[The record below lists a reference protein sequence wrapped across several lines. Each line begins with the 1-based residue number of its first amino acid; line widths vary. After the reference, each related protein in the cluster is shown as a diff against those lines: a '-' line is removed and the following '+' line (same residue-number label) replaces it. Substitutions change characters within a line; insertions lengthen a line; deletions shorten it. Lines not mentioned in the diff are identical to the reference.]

1 MEYSNK
7 IEKKA
12 ECLNRIIDHLNLLK
26 QNEYQLA
33 QIEKDIILQDLREA
47 YVNIL
52 SMEVTPLI
60 EEMVQ
65 EEMAE
70 EILVAEPA
78 IEEVKEL
85 EIEEVK
91 EEEVEEIQE
100 EEEEMTQVVEEILAE
115 RVSEEEEAAEMAMEE
130 EPDVYVDECINEETE
145 EIEEDIQDDII
156 VEVIEEIV
164 EEEIIEEN
172 IIEEEII
179 EEKIIEEEVIEEDII
194 EEQETELP
202 GNKPENLEIENDLDF
217 LTEEPK
223 PEVQQAKQEESI
235 RENRV
240 PDLFAELETAQTAQ
254 ISTNNDLEEDNTPD
268 DFGADMEAD
277 DISHFLGNEPKM
289 PTSSQSIEIEPVVEE
304 EVEEVEVVAMEPP
317 ITTPDLSTPPQETTV
332 NTKIEEPAQP
342 EKPAVRSLN
351 DLLNEN
357 KEDKSLNTKFQNVKV
372 TDLTKSI
379 SINDKFLF
387 IRELFRNRG
396 EEFSAAIQTFN
407 NCQNIDDAFNYMETL
422 KKQYFWDSTSTAY
435 LTFCDLIRRKF

>member
-52 SMEVTPLI
+52 SMEVTPLV
-60 EEMVQ
+60 EEIVQ
-65 EEMAE
+65 EEMVE
-70 EILVAEPA
+70 EILVTEPA
-78 IEEVKEL
+78 VEEVE
-85 EIEEVK
+85 
-91 EEEVEEIQE
+91 EEEVEEIQEEVAE

-130 EPDVYVDECINEETE
+130 EPDVYVEECVKE
-145 EIEEDIQDDII
+145 EIEEDIRE
-156 VEVIEEIV
+156 EVTEEIV
-164 EEEIIEEN
+164 EEEAVEEN
-172 IIEEEII
+172 
-179 EEKIIEEEVIEEDII
+179 IIEEEVIEEDII
-194 EEQETELP
+194 EEQVTELP
-202 GNKPENLEIENDLDF
+202 SNKPENLEIENDLDF
-217 LTEEPK
+217 LTEKPK
-223 PEVQQAKQEESI
+223 PEVQQEKQEEPI
-235 RENRV
+235 KDNRV
-240 PDLFAELETAQTAQ
+240 PDLFAELEMTQTF
-254 ISTNNDLEEDNTPD
+254 TNDDLEDDNTSD
-268 DFGADMEAD
+268 DFGVDMEAD

-304 EVEEVEVVAMEPP
+304 EEEEVVAMEPP
-317 ITTPDLSTPPQETTV
+317 IITPDLSTPPQETTV
-332 NTKIEEPAQP
+332 NTKIEEPVQP

-351 DLLNEN
+351 DLLNES

-372 TDLTKSI
+372 TDLTKLI

-387 IRELFRNRG
+387 IRELFKNRG
-396 EEFSAAIQTFN
+396 EEFSTAIQTFN

-422 KKQYFWDSTSTAY
+422 KKKYYWDSTSPAY